1 MRKRYRTTFRY
12 RFLRFL
18 CWVLGVVFLVMLSGT
33 LLFRHLM
40 DQMQIQP
47 QSDVRILTQEQL
59 DVFLG
64 IHPQNLTAD
73 DTPKTVSFPEHN
85 TRIGGM
91 GSGIVNIL
99 LIGQDRREGDPRS
112 RSDSMILCTIQ
123 KETGKLTLT
132 SFLRDLYVQ
141 IPGYRSNR
149 INAAYAAGG
158 MPLLRETFR
167 ENFGIQVDGCIEVDF
182 LQFSRLIDLVGGVEV
197 ELRQDEAET
206 ININCPGSLQS
217 GRQRLSG
224 EQALAYARIR
234 NLDADSDFSRT
245 NRQRKILSALLS
257 SAQDLSF
264 PDALTLMGELIPMI
278 STDIKEARLLL
289 YCAELLPVLPRITLA
304 SQRIPG
310 DGCYT
315 TDTIDGMSVLVA
327 DMEAT
332 RKLLRETL
340 CGE

>member
-1 MRKRYRTTFRY
+1 
-12 RFLRFL
+12 
-18 CWVLGVVFLVMLSGT
+18 
-33 LLFRHLM
+33 
-40 DQMQIQP
+40 
-47 QSDVRILTQEQL
+47 
-59 DVFLG
+59 
-64 IHPQNLTAD
+64 
-73 DTPKTVSFPEHN
+73 
-85 TRIGGM
+85 M

-132 SFLRDLYVQ
+132 SFLRDLYVR

-167 ENFGIQVDGCIEVDF
+167 ENFGIQLDGCIEVDF
-182 LQFSRLIDLVGGVEV
+182 LQFSRLIDLVGGVEI

-206 ININCPGSLQS
+206 INISCAGSLQS
-217 GRQRLSG
+217 GHQRLSG

-245 NRQRKILSALLS
+245 NRQRKILAALLN
-257 SAQDLSF
+257 SARDLSI

-289 YCAELLPVLPRITLA
+289 YCAQLLPVLPRITLA
-304 SQRIPG
+304 SQRIPAE
-310 DGCYT
+310 GCYT
-315 TDTIDGMSVLVA
+315 AENIDGMSVLVA

-332 RKLLRETL
+332 RKLLQDTL
-340 CGE
+340 SAE